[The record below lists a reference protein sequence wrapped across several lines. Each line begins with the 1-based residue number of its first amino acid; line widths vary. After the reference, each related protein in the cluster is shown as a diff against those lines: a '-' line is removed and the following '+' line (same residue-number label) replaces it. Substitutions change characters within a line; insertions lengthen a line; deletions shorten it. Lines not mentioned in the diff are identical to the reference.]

1 MSLDLKRA
9 MASSLKRII
18 AMKLQHKTAGLMILT
33 GSLALLLVT
42 VISMRIN
49 STNILQEK
57 YESLKAFAKEL
68 SSRMDSRLKANI
80 AITKTL
86 ASTPLLSD
94 SLTASNLEYSSINPE
109 ERNKIISE
117 LNFKWMHTENTADPF
132 IQKYLDNPAADFLK
146 LQQVT
151 LPGVY
156 GEIFLT
162 NKYGVVTASTGKLT
176 TLAHKEKYWWESSYF
191 NGKGRIFLDDRGFDT
206 SAEGYVLGVV
216 IPVKK
221 DGEIIGILKSNLNLK
236 GLLEYIL
243 MKNQGFGVNAKIQI
257 VRAKGLIVAE
267 KGLIPLSS
275 SIPDEL
281 IEHLKSE
288 RSGISEITENGSSYL
303 TAFAPVSITSGSD
316 EYGFGGS
323 YESIDHIK
331 GNEGEEWFIVV
342 SLDKKEALKEVRKTG
357 NLLII
362 TGLIII
368 MLMSLSALLL
378 GRWFVK
384 PIVKLSEKT
393 KLIGTGKLDIRTN
406 IRTSDE
412 IGALSESIDSM
423 VENLSRILTS
433 RDKLRKEVKRREKAE
448 KEIIR
453 QLEEKETILKEV
465 HHRIKN
471 NFASIEGILAIQAD
485 SASSTEAVS
494 SIQKAISRVHSIYQL
509 YEKLLVTEEY
519 TYTSVKHYLEDLV
532 DDIAELFLKGNMIAI
547 EKDIDPIKLDPKL
560 MFPLGLIVNELI
572 TNSMKYA
579 FKGIDNGRI
588 SVTLKAG
595 KEFAVLII
603 EDNGTGPPKDFTPE
617 ASDGFG
623 LTLVRMLSKQLKGS
637 FSMDTE
643 KGTKSRIVF
652 KI

>member
-1 MSLDLKRA
+1 MTEGLTRALKD
-9 MASSLKRII
+9 M
-18 AMKLQHKTAGLMILT
+18 
-33 GSLALLLVT
+33 
-42 VISMRIN
+42 
-49 STNILQEK
+49 
-57 YESLKAFAKEL
+57 
-68 SSRMDSRLKANI
+68 
-80 AITKTL
+80 
-86 ASTPLLSD
+86 
-94 SLTASNLEYSSINPE
+94 
-109 ERNKIISE
+109 
-117 LNFKWMHTENTADPF
+117 
-132 IQKYLDNPAADFLK
+132 
-146 LQQVT
+146 
-151 LPGVY
+151 
-156 GEIFLT
+156 
-162 NKYGVVTASTGKLT
+162 
-176 TLAHKEKYWWESSYF
+176 
-191 NGKGRIFLDDRGFDT
+191 
-206 SAEGYVLGVV
+206 VLGVV

-323 YESIDHIK
+323 Y
-331 GNEGEEWFIVV
+331 
-342 SLDKKEALKEVRKTG
+342 
-357 NLLII
+357 
-362 TGLIII
+362 
-368 MLMSLSALLL
+368 
-378 GRWFVK
+378 
-384 PIVKLSEKT
+384 
-393 KLIGTGKLDIRTN
+393 
-406 IRTSDE
+406 
-412 IGALSESIDSM
+412 ESIDSM